1 MRQGLVLPEDE
12 TISSYL
18 NGLQGDLDG
27 LSVEIE
33 RLAHDYASHPDDPRL
48 AEAYDSALSNL
59 QTAGKSAG
67 GAEQMLATL
76 GLGDVPVDR
85 AIRHLSGG
93 QKTRLGLAGV
103 LLSRPQILLLDE
115 PTNHLD
121 IEMLEWLEGWLK
133 HTRSAALIVSH
144 DRTFLDAIVDGI
156 LELDEHTHTIR
167 HFAGTYSDYLQQ
179 KRDEGEKQWQ
189 EYVDQQDE
197 IRRLRKASTGV
208 RELARYHRGGKTDP
222 GSTDGFSIG
231 YFANRG
237 KETTQR
243 AKNLEKRIE
252 HLLTD
257 ERIEKPSRTWQMK
270 VDFQNTPES
279 GRDVVVMENLAIGYG
294 GKVLCGPINRVIR
307 YGDRIVLT
315 GANGCGK
322 STLLKTIMEIV
333 PPVEG
338 SVRLGA
344 GVKCGFMAQEQEN
357 LNEDMTVLQILQ
369 NVIGRSETDTRSF
382 LSKYLFMGDEVFTEV
397 RKLSYGERVRLSLA
411 CLVAQGCNLLLLDE
425 PINHLDIPS
434 RERFEQAL
442 TDYQGTVLAVVHDR
456 TFIRNFAKTVWKV
469 ENGIITIIDNLVP
482 S

>member
-1 MRQGLVLPEDE
+1 M
-12 TISSYL
+12 
-18 NGLQGDLDG
+18 QGDLDD
-27 LSVEIE
+27 LSAEIE
-33 RLAHDYASHPDDPRL
+33 RLAHDYARHPDDPRL
-48 AEAYDSALSNL
+48 AEAYDTALSNL
-59 QTAGKSAG
+59 QTASESAG

-76 GLGDVPVDR
+76 GLGDIPVDR

-103 LLSRPQILLLDE
+103 LLSRPQLLLLDE

-133 HTRSAALIVSH
+133 QTRSAALIVSH

-179 KRDEGEKQWQ
+179 KRDEREKQWQ

-257 ERIEKPSRTWQMK
+257 ERIEKPARTWQMK
-270 VDFQNTPES
+270 VDFQNTPEIW
-279 GRDVVVMENLAIGYG
+279 A
-294 GKVLCGPINRVIR
+294 
-307 YGDRIVLT
+307 
-315 GANGCGK
+315 GCGCDGK
-322 STLLKTIMEIV
+322 SRDRVWWESIMRPDKPDYSLRRPDRADRCQRLRKINVVEDHNGNG
-333 PPVEG
+333 PTVEG

-344 GVKCGFMAQEQEN
+344 GVNCGFMAQEQET
-357 LNEDMTVLQILQ
+357 LNEDITVLQILQ

-382 LSKYLFMGDEVFTEV
+382 LSKYLFMGDEVFAEV

-469 ENGIITIIDNLVP
+469 ENGKILSEYDGNR
-482 S
+482 